1 MEWEKGEAIWKQ
13 IGRHLLQDIT
23 AGVYKPGDKL
33 PTENELAKRFGVNRH
48 TVRSAIAALTEDNVM
63 RVEQGRGTF
72 VQENLMDYTLGS
84 RTRFSQIVSGRHR
97 LPDKTLLSSEREKAT
112 RQVAKRL
119 MVAID
124 EKVIKLEAVSH
135 ADGVALAHSISYL
148 PALRFK
154 GIEKVFAE
162 TKSLTEAFKHF
173 GLNDYTRKNT
183 RITAQMPSKRT
194 AELLQQAKNKPV
206 LITESVDVDA
216 TGKAIQFG
224 ITHFASERVQL
235 FVDNESVNPLS

>member
-23 AGVYKPGDKL
+23 AGIYKPGEKL

-63 RVEQGRGTF
+63 RVEQGRGTY
-72 VQENLMDYTLGS
+72 VQETVLNYPLAS

-97 LPDKTLLSSEREKAT
+97 LPDKHLIESETETASK
-112 RQVAKRL
+112 QVAKQL
-119 MVAID
+119 MINRDA
-124 EKVIKLEAVSH
+124 KVIRLESVSK
-135 ADGVALAHSISYL
+135 ADGISLAYSISYL
-148 PALRFK
+148 PAARFK

-162 TKSLTEAFKHF
+162 TKSLTEALRQF

-183 RITAQMPSKRT
+183 CITAQMPDRRT
-194 AELLQQAKNKPV
+194 AELLQQSKNKPV
-206 LITESVDVDA
+206 LITESTDIDP
-216 TGKAIQFG
+216 TGKVIQFG
-224 ITHFASERVQL
+224 ITRFASERVQL
-235 FVDNESVNPLS
+235 FVENEDVNLLS